1 MLPEQLGL
9 ARVSSPR
16 ADAPRAGIFAT
27 GGIVGRARA
36 SSPRCSYEA
45 RGAKRPQLRGVFDE
59 ARGAKRPQVRGVFA
73 AELRMSEARSL
84 RRGAAHAGGAEL
96 ATHGLLRWKREVLCH
111 LR

>member
-1 MLPEQLGL
+1 M
-9 ARVSSPR
+9 
-16 ADAPRAGIFAT
+16 RAGGAV
-27 GGIVGRARA
+27 VGRARA

-59 ARGAKRPQVRGVFA
+59 ARGARRPQVRGVFA

-96 ATHGLLRWKREVLCH
+96 ATHGLLRWASLET
-111 LR
+111 